1 LHRSVDWGNFT
12 NTPVQHFHEKL
23 QRLGSAMNTE
33 PGRRRAQKR
42 ISQMREF
49 IEAFEQDWKANQS
62 F

>member
-1 LHRSVDWGNFT
+1 
-12 NTPVQHFHEKL
+12 
-23 QRLGSAMNTE
+23 MNTE

-49 IEAFEQDWKANQS
+49 IEAFEQDWKAGKS